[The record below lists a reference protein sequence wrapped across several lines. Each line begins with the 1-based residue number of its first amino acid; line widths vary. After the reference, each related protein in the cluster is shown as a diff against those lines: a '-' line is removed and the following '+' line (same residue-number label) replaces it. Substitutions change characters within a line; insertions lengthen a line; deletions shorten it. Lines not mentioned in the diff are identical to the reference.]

1 MAAKAYEML
10 NQQLAGT
17 GLAVRVPATRY
28 DVPLTEVRAMVERM
42 GGHAVIKVPYAN
54 AGAWGVEKEGRA
66 PTNATALAHTAWRVG
81 WTAAQPAGQGVFT
94 VTRQKELDDFLA
106 YAHQYDNLIVQSL
119 VGNSQWSSSTQD
131 GTFYHVGTVPDR
143 RMRTFVADLRMMVC
157 STPAGFMP
165 VALYARR
172 SRKPLQDRPDENP
185 DGAARAC
192 TPRGAG

>member
-1 MAAKAYEML
+1 M
-10 NQQLAGT
+10 
-17 GLAVRVPATRY
+17 
-28 DVPLTEVRAMVERM
+28 
-42 GGHAVIKVPYAN
+42 
-54 AGAWGVEKEGRA
+54 
-66 PTNATALAHTAWRVG
+66 
-81 WTAAQPAGQGVFT
+81 
-94 VTRQKELDDFLA
+94 TRQKELDDFLA

-172 SRKPLQDRPDENP
+172 SRKPLQDRPDENH
-185 DGAARAC
+185 DGARWNVPQVVPLSQCGLTNVHQSLGVPCASAHSDDMGHARHELVGQG
-192 TPRGAG
+192 RERQLDHRD